1 MILVTGGTGLVGSH
15 LLYFLAASGS
25 NVRATHR
32 KSSDLSRVEKV
43 FNYYTDKKT
52 ANTLFNTIEWVQADI
67 TNIAALTLAFKN
79 CDYVYNCAAMI
90 AFEPKKYE
98 LLKKVNTQATAN
110 IVNLSLAH
118 GIKKLCYVSSIAT
131 LGNSEDGNSITE
143 ETHFNQDAANN
154 VYSLTKYAAEM
165 EVWRAAQEG
174 LDTVIVNPG
183 VILGAGSWHT
193 GSGAIFKLASK
204 GMSYFTGG
212 SVAVVDVKD
221 VVLAMQELMNSALKN
236 ERYILV
242 GATLSYK
249 EFTEK
254 LALAFDKKPPSK
266 EIARWKLLLISSLE
280 GVVSSLFGTKRRLL
294 KANVKSLYTR
304 TNYSAH
310 KIKNALSFNFTAVCQ
325 TITRVAQRYTSEHK

>member
-1 MILVTGGTGLVGSH
+1 
-15 LLYFLAASGS
+15 
-25 NVRATHR
+25 
-32 KSSDLSRVEKV
+32 
-43 FNYYTDKKT
+43 
-52 ANTLFNTIEWVQADI
+52 
-67 TNIAALTLAFKN
+67 
-79 CDYVYNCAAMI
+79 
-90 AFEPKKYE
+90 
-98 LLKKVNTQATAN
+98 
-110 IVNLSLAH
+110 
-118 GIKKLCYVSSIAT
+118 
-131 LGNSEDGNSITE
+131 
-143 ETHFNQDAANN
+143 
-154 VYSLTKYAAEM
+154 M

-254 LALAFDKKPPSK
+254 LAFAFDKKPPSK

>member
-25 NVRATHR
+25 NLRATHR

-43 FNYYTDKKT
+43 FSYYTDKKT
-52 ANTLFNTIEWVQADI
+52 ANTLFNTIEWVEADI

-79 CDYVYNCAAMI
+79 CEYVYHCAAII
-90 AFEPKKYE
+90 AFDPKKYE
-98 LLKKVNTQATAN
+98 LLRKVNTQATAN
-110 IVNLSLAH
+110 IVNLALAH

-131 LGNSEDGNSITE
+131 LGAKEDGTSITE
-143 ETHFNQDAANN
+143 NTHFNQDAANN

-221 VVLAMQELMNSALKN
+221 VVLAMQELMNSDLKN

-242 GATLSYK
+242 GAILSYR
-249 EFTEK
+249 EFTKK
-254 LALAFDKKPPSK
+254 LALAFDKKPPK
-266 EIARWKLLLISSLE
+266 REIARWKLLLVSNIDA
-280 GVVSSLFGTKRRLL
+280 VVSSLFGTKRRLL
-294 KANVKSLYTR
+294 KANVKSLYTLS
-304 TNYSAH
+304 NYSAQ
-310 KIKNALSFNFTAVCQ
+310 KIKNALSFNFTDVSQ